1 MLNLDLTCF
10 VISCWDFGDRDF
22 GEKNYT
28 FVVIIMRASDVYG
41 RNISG
46 GGDKFCPIILL
57 LETDIVILLNVSF
70 WYKCTHAHPF

>member
-1 MLNLDLTCF
+1 VLNLDLTCF

-41 RNISG
+41 RNIRGEKKTNSA
-46 GGDKFCPIILL
+46 PSSYYWRQILL
-57 LETDIVILLNVSF
+57 SF
-70 WYKCTHAHPF
+70 

>member
-10 VISCWDFGDRDF
+10 VNSCWDFGDRDF

-41 RNISG
+41 RNIRG
-46 GGDKFCPIILL
+46 G
-57 LETDIVILLNVSF
+57 ETNSAL
-70 WYKCTHAHPF
+70 